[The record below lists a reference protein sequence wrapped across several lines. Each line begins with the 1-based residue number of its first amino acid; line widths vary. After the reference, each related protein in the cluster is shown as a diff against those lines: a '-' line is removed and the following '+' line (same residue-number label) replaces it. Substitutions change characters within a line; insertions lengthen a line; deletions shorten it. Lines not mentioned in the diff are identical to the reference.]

1 MALNNAILIYEENGE
16 IKQRF
21 CHEQEARDYLATIQ
35 AGMSGGSMFASDGIE
50 AEFVMSV
57 SPDLRDRVAAA
68 KTKLKSDTRLR
79 DILNKHGVPL
89 DQDLR
94 IAISKAFA
102 DWKSGISIAL

>member
-21 CHEQEARDYLATIQ
+21 CPEQEAREYLAT
-35 AGMSGGSMFASDGIE
+35 ARETMSGGSMFASDGID

-79 DILNKHGVPL
+79 DLLNKHGVPMER
-89 DQDLR
+89 DLR
-94 IAISKAFA
+94 ISIFKAFE
-102 DWKSGISIAL
+102 DWKSGI